1 MFIIALLGK
10 GVFRFIQKPFGIIL
24 VEAWPLLRNAVEPQI
39 QACNEGILLLSD
51 VFLALAAP
59 ELIQQLV
66 IIKRCLDL
74 KLDRC
79 KHIRFK
85 RVLPRIMGSTMLIAP
100 TY

>member
-1 MFIIALLGK
+1 MFVIALLGK
-10 GVFRFIQKPFGIIL
+10 GVFRFIQKPLGIIL
-24 VEAWPLLRNAVEPQI
+24 VEACPLLRNAVEPQI
-39 QACNEGILLLSD
+39 QACNEGILLISD

>member
-1 MFIIALLGK
+1 MIA
-10 GVFRFIQKPFGIIL
+10 
-24 VEAWPLLRNAVEPQI
+24 
-39 QACNEGILLLSD
+39 D

-66 IIKRCLDL
+66 IIKRCFDL

-79 KHIRFK
+79 KYIRFK
-85 RVLPRIMGSTMLIAP
+85 RVLPCVMGSTVLVTP